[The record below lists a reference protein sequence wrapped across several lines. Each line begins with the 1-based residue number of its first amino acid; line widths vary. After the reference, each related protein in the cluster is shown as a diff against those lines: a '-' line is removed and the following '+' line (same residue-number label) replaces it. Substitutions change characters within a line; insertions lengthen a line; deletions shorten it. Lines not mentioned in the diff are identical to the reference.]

1 MNGTIEL
8 RPIVKWFAEQME
20 LQLRANDW
28 KGGWDDCPL
37 AYLNGRLREET
48 VELKWAIFPPSEADR
63 EQVAHEAADVAN
75 FAMMIADIVDRRGL
89 SRLEGQPSPERPSEG
104 EKWV

>member
-48 VELKWAIFPPSEADR
+48 VEDR
-63 EQVAHEAADVAN
+63 SRKAKGVRKRNGEN
-75 FAMMIADIVDRRGL
+75 NRM
-89 SRLEGQPSPERPSEG
+89 SRLPG
-104 EKWV
+104 